1 MDETILQQILVFS
14 PRLGAKREIVTWSQ
28 ECLVK
33 EEADGAVASTMG
45 NLSSKVML
53 PRECSSWVEWW
64 GIQHFQHS
72 WTLTVSDIVKGF
84 SCVLVLGSYLGKC
97 FRRQCL
103 YCFSSTEF
111 MRRPWEY
118 VAVQGNLGE
127 GLLFWSRVCRETPAH
142 EFISPVTPPGAV
154 LCWVLA
160 VSQTIRGKAHVLFT
174 LLLVGGL
181 RRYFPHPPLV
191 LPCGKKSNWSTIR
204 NKTLLSNGH

>member
-28 ECLVK
+28 ESLVK

-97 FRRQCL
+97 FRRQRL

-127 GLLFWSRVCRETPAH
+127 GHLFWSHVCRETPAH
-142 EFISPVTPPGAV
+142 EFISPSDSRRGCAV
-154 LCWVLA
+154 LGAGRFTDNPWKSPCALHPAASGW
-160 VSQTIRGKAHVLFT
+160 SQKVFSSPSPRSSLWKEE
-174 LLLVGGL
+174 
-181 RRYFPHPPLV
+181 
-191 LPCGKKSNWSTIR
+191 
-204 NKTLLSNGH
+204 